1 MTQPAG
7 TRTALVV
14 ALIAAASACG
24 KKGDPLPPIR
34 VLPQAVTNVKL
45 AQSGS
50 VVRLTYQV
58 PRAMTDGS
66 APPVLDIELSQAEG
80 PGDFAK
86 LAKKTVKPAAPGE
99 VLTEDSP
106 LPAPNTA
113 VRVSLRTSAKGRW
126 SAATRVLTLVVRDP
140 VEIPASLCAEPAQEG
155 AHVEWAPIATPSP
168 MPLVG
173 ALGFARP
180 SSSASSPPPS
190 PSTSATP
197 APTPTPS
204 PTSSATPAASP
215 EASPTPSPSPTPP
228 PVMYRLFR
236 RDESGTYAGPLNT
249 LPLANTSYED
259 AAAPTETTSCY
270 VVRAVVSIEPLVE
283 SGDSNEVCVRLED
296 VVAPATPGG
305 VAAFVR
311 DGNVEVVWDAVSA
324 TDLAGYRVKRAN
336 AGAPTVV
343 LKEVDPAT
351 TSFIDTTAAPGVV
364 YQYTVTAYDKA
375 GNESSPSP
383 PAQAGTQA
391 Q

>member
-1 MTQPAG
+1 MTQASS

-14 ALIAAASACG
+14 ALIASSSACG

-34 VLPQAVTNVKL
+34 VLPQAVSNVKL
-45 AQSGS
+45 AQSGN
-50 VVRLTYQV
+50 VVRLSYQV

-66 APPVLDIELSQAEG
+66 APPILEIELSRAEG

-86 LAKKTVKPAAPGE
+86 VAKKTLKPAAPGE

-106 LPAPNTA
+106 LPAPKTS
-113 VRVSLRTSAKGRW
+113 VRASLRASAKGRW
-126 SAATRVLTLVVRDP
+126 SAATTVLTLVVRDP
-140 VEIPASLCAEPAQEG
+140 VEIPASVCAEPAREG
-155 AHVEWAPIATPSP
+155 AHVEWAPIAPPSP
-168 MPLVG
+168 MPLPG
-173 ALGFARP
+173 AAGFARP
-180 SSSASSPPPS
+180 SSPSSSPS
-190 PSTSATP
+190 PATT
-197 APTPTPS
+197 APTPTPTPVPISSQTPVPS
-204 PTSSATPAASP
+204 PG
-215 EASPTPSPSPTPP
+215 ASPTPSHSPTPP
-228 PVMYRLFR
+228 AVTYRLFR
-236 RDESGTYAGPLNT
+236 RDESGTYAAPLNT
-249 LPLANTSYED
+249 LPLAATSHED

-336 AGAPTVV
+336 AGAPPVV

-351 TSFIDTTAAPGVV
+351 TSFIDATAAPGVV
-364 YQYTVTAYDKA
+364 YQYTVTAHDKA
-375 GNESSPSP
+375 GNESPPSP